1 MFKVKH
7 HNADGRFHFNG
18 RLLYR
23 GSHTREENG
32 VFDKVYLTQ
41 PPCMQMDFWLEYTV
55 DRSVDKSGDFC
66 KIVYPTSIC
75 NPSGLTIGHL
85 VRKIN
90 TTPGCRSSHIYVRYV
105 YFTIS
110 SQGA

>member
-1 MFKVKH
+1 
-7 HNADGRFHFNG
+7 
-18 RLLYR
+18 
-23 GSHTREENG
+23 
-32 VFDKVYLTQ
+32 
-41 PPCMQMDFWLEYTV
+41 
-55 DRSVDKSGDFC
+55 
-66 KIVYPTSIC
+66 
-75 NPSGLTIGHL
+75 L